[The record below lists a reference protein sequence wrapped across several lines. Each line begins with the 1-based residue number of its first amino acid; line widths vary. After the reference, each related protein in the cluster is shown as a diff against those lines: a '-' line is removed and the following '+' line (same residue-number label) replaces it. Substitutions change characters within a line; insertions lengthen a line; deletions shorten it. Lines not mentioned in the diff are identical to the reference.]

1 VVGEKEAIGETA
13 LALSGGGFRATLF
26 HVGSLWR
33 LNELGM
39 LPGLKCVSSISGGAF
54 VGALLGLRWSELGF
68 DDGGVGKNLNDLVVE
83 PLRKMCSIGV
93 DAVPSYVNMAAML
106 FGGVT
111 SGLEG
116 GLRKH
121 LFGADTL
128 GDLPKEGEGPRFVF
142 TVSNLQTGG
151 WVWFSREGLREE
163 RLGALDS
170 PDIPLAKALAASSG
184 LPPFL
189 SPVILKTDPSR
200 WRESE
205 GSDLFHKT
213 GLRKRLI
220 LTDGGIQDP
229 IGLDPILDENV
240 YDTILVS
247 DASVTREVWR
257 TPSSFWIRQTGRST
271 ILQTVS
277 NGMARR
283 RALRGGRF
291 TNKRDRL
298 VDFVWWC
305 NADEI
310 GSYGIVDAL
319 AKDSDETRKLCEIRT
334 RLDRFTPVEQGRLIN
349 WGYALCDAAL
359 RRRFTRDAET
369 SLTPPQW
376 PFPEY
381 AF

>member
-1 VVGEKEAIGETA
+1 
-13 LALSGGGFRATLF
+13 
-26 HVGSLWR
+26 
-33 LNELGM
+33 M
-39 LPGLKCVSSISGGAF
+39 
-54 VGALLGLRWSELGF
+54 
-68 DDGGVGKNLNDLVVE
+68 
-83 PLRKMCSIGV
+83 
-93 DAVPSYVNMAAML
+93 PSYVNMAAML

-121 LFGADTL
+121 LFGTDTL
-128 GDLPKEGEGPRFVF
+128 GDLPNEGEGPRFVF
-142 TVSNLQTGG
+142 IASNLQTGG
-151 WVWFSREGLREE
+151 RVWFSREGLRDE
-163 RLGALDS
+163 RLGVLDS
-170 PDIPLAKALAASSG
+170 PDIPLAKVMAASSG

-200 WRESE
+200 WRKTD
-205 GSDLFHKT
+205 GSDLFDKT

-247 DASVTREVWR
+247 DASVTKEVWR

-277 NGMARR
+277 NGQARR